1 MKRHVLALS
10 AFALSTFALAA
21 AVGAAHAQSTSTR
34 SNEMPGNQPIAGYSM
49 QQRDFMRGYVRARP
63 MSEFQGNVAVGVPG
77 SAQSS
82 ANPNATS
89 AAGAN
94 VGGNIALGANVPS
107 SVTTREVMGN
117 PEYSGFRYGRAGNQF
132 VIVDSM
138 GRIVDTFE

>member
-10 AFALSTFALAA
+10 AIALAA
-21 AVGAAHAQSTSTR
+21 TIGAAHAQSTPTR
-34 SNEMPGNQPIAGYSM
+34 SNELPGNQPIAGYSV
-49 QQRDFMRGYVRARP
+49 QQREFMRTYVRARP
-63 MSEFQGNVAVGVPG
+63 QSEWQGNTAVGVPG

-107 SVTTREVMGN
+107 SVTTREVVGN
-117 PEYSGFRYGRAGNQF
+117 PAYSGFRYGRFGNQY
-132 VIVDSM
+132 VIVDST
-138 GRIVDTFE
+138 GKIVDTFE